1 MRFTRPMRLIPA
13 FCATLLVGV
22 LAPTVSASAAV
33 PVCADL
39 QVVTFTVN
47 PPTPIQG
54 QQATIDVKVKN
65 TGTCAAFGATVQWK
79 LTPAAPSGPAAQI
92 TQLNAGATTDV
103 LLPFTF
109 TKAGNFESIVRV
121 DPG

>member
-39 QVVTFTVN
+39 QVVTFTVS
-47 PPTPIQG
+47 PPTPIVG
-54 QQATIDVKVKN
+54 QQATIDVKVTN
-65 TGTCAAFGATVQWK
+65 AGTCTAFGATVQWK
-79 LTPAAPSGPAAQI
+79 LTPLSPSGPAKQI
-92 TQLNAGATTDV
+92 TSLPAGKMLVA
-103 LLPFTF
+103 L
-109 TKAGNFESIVRV
+109 AGNMAVWVALGLLCWHFVHR
-121 DPG
+121 